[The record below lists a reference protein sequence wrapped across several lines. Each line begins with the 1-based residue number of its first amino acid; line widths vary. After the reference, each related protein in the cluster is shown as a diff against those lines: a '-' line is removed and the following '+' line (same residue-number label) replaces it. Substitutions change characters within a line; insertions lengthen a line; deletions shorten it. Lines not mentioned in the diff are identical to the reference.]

1 MGHFIANRR
10 GRTRQS
16 SVELGPVVQLE
27 QGSAVLAARV
37 EPVVQVVQAEGRLLA
52 LAARIAQVEPAE
64 GKPSV
69 VAMACQQV
77 VEALV
82 AVRFRLV
89 STLVVAQPF
98 DSLVALLPVP
108 CSIRLPV
115 LATPL
120 H

>member
-1 MGHFIANRR
+1 MPLPLTGECDPFSWRHFIVNRR

-77 VEALV
+77 VEA
-82 AVRFRLV
+82 
-89 STLVVAQPF
+89 
-98 DSLVALLPVP
+98 
-108 CSIRLPV
+108 
-115 LATPL
+115 
-120 H
+120 

>member
-1 MGHFIANRR
+1 MPLPLTEECDPFSWRHFIANRR

-27 QGSAVLAARV
+27 QGSVVPVAR
-37 EPVVQVVQAEGRLLA
+37 VVQVVPAEGRLLA

-77 VEALV
+77 VEA
-82 AVRFRLV
+82 
-89 STLVVAQPF
+89 
-98 DSLVALLPVP
+98 
-108 CSIRLPV
+108 
-115 LATPL
+115 
-120 H
+120 

>member
-1 MGHFIANRR
+1 M
-10 GRTRQS
+10 
-16 SVELGPVVQLE
+16 QLE
-27 QGSAVLAARV
+27 QGSAALAARV

-52 LAARIAQVEPAE
+52 LAARMAQVEPAE